1 MTERVALA
9 GRIADDL
16 LETGAV
22 VLRPEQPFT
31 WSSGLRS
38 PIYCDNRITISHPDV
53 RERIAEGFAAQIR
66 RLHPEAEVVAGAA
79 TGGIPHAAWV
89 SQKLGL
95 PMVYVRDKPKGHGR
109 QNQIEGVLKPG
120 QKTVVIED
128 LVSTGGSSLK
138 VAEAVREAGGDV
150 LGVFAI
156 FTYKLAK
163 ADEAFRQA
171 GIPLVTLTDYD
182 VLLERALSQGRIR
195 QDDLAALQ
203 EWRKN
208 PEAYGQSS

>member
-1 MTERVALA
+1 MTERVVLA